1 MENAGWEFL
10 LNIFGELK
18 TGWAGAI
25 NDRRDKE
32 SDNCLIICLQAQWL
46 SDHWP
51 QAGIADRLDQFKGNK
66 PSGQF
71 SAIPLSPSVN

>member
-1 MENAGWEFL
+1 MENAWMGISLEYLRRAQDWLGWC
-10 LNIFGELK
+10 
-18 TGWAGAI
+18 
-25 NDRRDKE
+25 NDQRDKE
-32 SDNCLIICLQAQWL
+32 SDNCLIICSQAQWL